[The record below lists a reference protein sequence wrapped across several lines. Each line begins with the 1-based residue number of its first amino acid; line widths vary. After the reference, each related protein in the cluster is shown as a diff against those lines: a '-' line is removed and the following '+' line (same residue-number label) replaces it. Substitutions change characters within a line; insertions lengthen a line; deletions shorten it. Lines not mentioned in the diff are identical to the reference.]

1 MTNVNLEY
9 YRIFYHVAKYENFT
23 RAARILGS
31 NQPNV
36 TRAMNRLEEEI
47 GCVLFI
53 RTNRGIRL
61 TPEGEHLYAYIK
73 GAMAQI
79 HQAEEELSALNALT
93 SGSVAIGASETA
105 LNSYLLEILKNF
117 HLEYPHIR
125 IRISNT
131 TTRTAMAA
139 VKNGEVDFAVVTT
152 PAEAD
157 APLRSIPLLSFRE
170 VLVGGRTFTALASQ
184 ILPLSELRYY
194 SLIGLDRDTVTY
206 SFYEDLF
213 FRYHLEIEPDI
224 QVATTDQLI
233 ALVRNE
239 LGLAFIPEP
248 LVRDLIARGEVVKIP
263 TLEEIPSRSVCL
275 VYDPQRPTGNAAKM
289 LRGKLVPASS
299 AAI

>member
-1 MTNVNLEY
+1 MNNVNLEY

-36 TRAMNRLEEEI
+36 TRAMNRLEDEI

-61 TPEGEHLYAYIK
+61 TPEGEHLYAYVK

-79 HQAEEELSALNALT
+79 HQAEEELSALNTLT
-93 SGSVAIGASETA
+93 SGSVSIGASETA

-184 ILPLSELRYY
+184 ILPLSELRHY

-248 LVRDLIARGEVVKIP
+248 LVRELITHGEIVEIP
-263 TLEEIPSRSVCL
+263 IVEKIPSRSVCL
-275 VYDPQRPTGNAAKM
+275 VYDPQRPAGTAAKK

>member
-1 MTNVNLEY
+1 MAWCSLNGYQSAIMAPTEVLA
-9 YRIFYHVAKYENFT
+9 RQHYETFC
-23 RAARILGS
+23 AW
-31 NQPNV
+31 
-36 TRAMNRLEEEI
+36 
-47 GCVLFI
+47 CD
-53 RTNRGIRL
+53 
-61 TPEGEHLYAYIK
+61 
-73 GAMAQI
+73 
-79 HQAEEELSALNALT
+79 
-93 SGSVAIGASETA
+93 
-105 LNSYLLEILKNF
+105 NF

-125 IRISNT
+125 IRISNN

-184 ILPLSELRYY
+184 ILPLSELKHY

-248 LVRDLIARGEVVKIP
+248 LVRDLIAQ
-263 TLEEIPSRSVCL
+263 TTTEEE
-275 VYDPQRPTGNAAKM
+275 
-289 LRGKLVPASS
+289 
-299 AAI
+299 

>member
-23 RAARILGS
+23 KAARILGS

-61 TPEGEHLYAYIK
+61 TPEGEHLYAYVK

-125 IRISNT
+125 IRISNN

-184 ILPLSELRYY
+184 ILPLSELKHY

-248 LVRDLIARGEVVKIP
+248 LVRDLIARGEIVEIP
-263 TLEEIPSRSVCL
+263 IVEKIPSRSVCL

>member
-1 MTNVNLEY
+1 
-9 YRIFYHVAKYENFT
+9 
-23 RAARILGS
+23 
-31 NQPNV
+31 
-36 TRAMNRLEEEI
+36 MNRLEEEI

-61 TPEGEHLYAYIK
+61 TPEGEHLYAYVK

-79 HQAEEELSALNALT
+79 HQAEEELSALNTLT
-93 SGSVAIGASETA
+93 SGSVSIGASETA
-105 LNSYLLEILKNF
+105 LNSYLLDILKDF

-125 IRISNT
+125 IRISNN
-131 TTRTAMAA
+131 TTRTALAA

-152 PAEAD
+152 PAEAE

-170 VLVGGRTFTALASQ
+170 LLVGGRTFTALSGQA
-184 ILPLSELRYY
+184 LPLSELKHY
-194 SLIGLDRDTVTY
+194 SLIGLERDTVTY
-206 SFYEDLF
+206 SFYENLF

-233 ALVRNE
+233 ALVRSE

-248 LVRDLIARGEVVKIP
+248 VVRELIARGEVVKIP
-263 TLEEIPSRSVCL
+263 TLEQIPSRSVCL

-299 AAI
+299 AAL

>member
-1 MTNVNLEY
+1 MNNVNLEY

-23 RAARILGS
+23 KAARILGS

-61 TPEGEHLYAYIK
+61 TPEGEHLYAYVK

-79 HQAEEELSALNALT
+79 HQAEEELSALNSLT
-93 SGSVAIGASETA
+93 SGSVSIGASETA
-105 LNSYLLEILKNF
+105 LNSYLLDILKDF

-125 IRISNT
+125 IRISNN
-131 TTRTAMAA
+131 TTRTALAA

-152 PAEAD
+152 PAEAE

-170 VLVGGRTFTALASQ
+170 LLVGGRTFTALSGQA
-184 ILPLSELRYY
+184 LPLSELKHY
-194 SLIGLDRDTVTY
+194 SLIGLERDTVTY
-206 SFYEDLF
+206 SFYENLF

-233 ALVRNE
+233 ALVRSE

-248 LVRDLIARGEVVKIP
+248 VVRELIARSEIVKIP

-299 AAI
+299 AAL

>member
-61 TPEGEHLYAYIK
+61 TPEGEHLYAYVK

-93 SGSVAIGASETA
+93 SGSVSIGASETA

-139 VKNGEVDFAVVTT
+139 VKNGEVDLPWSRLLPRRMPRF
-152 PAEAD
+152 EAFRFSPSERFWSAA
-157 APLRSIPLLSFRE
+157 APLPLLPVRF
-170 VLVGGRTFTALASQ
+170 F
-184 ILPLSELRYY
+184 LS
-194 SLIGLDRDTVTY
+194 
-206 SFYEDLF
+206 
-213 FRYHLEIEPDI
+213 
-224 QVATTDQLI
+224 
-233 ALVRNE
+233 
-239 LGLAFIPEP
+239 
-248 LVRDLIARGEVVKIP
+248 
-263 TLEEIPSRSVCL
+263 PS
-275 VYDPQRPTGNAAKM
+275 
-289 LRGKLVPASS
+289 
-299 AAI
+299 